1 MAKQMFEKP
10 VKSLNKM
17 EASGLIEEL
26 LAKYATK
33 KTNGGNGGRSYQ
45 RGARR

>member
-1 MAKQMFEKP
+1 
-10 VKSLNKM
+10 VKVLNKLQ
-17 EASGLIEEL
+17 ASGLIEEL
-26 LAKYATK
+26 LQKYASK